1 MPRGI
6 FKVSWCHSCDFLI
19 SSIDLMLATYSM
31 PIHRLNK
38 NDERPNFF
46 RFTDSSLLMPW
57 VTTWSIFL
65 SLAPWQH
72 FSHHTYG
79 KNVPRRIVGHISF
92 HFPFLPAHFYGLK
105 REYLLHYIL
114 FRFLYLGKGFQSS
127 VIILPQFITKY
138 FRIRYLL
145 QLDLS
150 NIQV

>member
-1 MPRGI
+1 MSFMWLSHLVNWFDVGNIQHANSSFEKMTRDPI
-6 FKVSWCHSCDFLI
+6 FSFHGFL
-19 SSIDLMLATYSM
+19 
-31 PIHRLNK
+31 
-38 NDERPNFF
+38 
-46 RFTDSSLLMPW
+46 SLLMPW

-114 FRFLYLGKGFQSS
+114 FRFLYLGKGFQST

-138 FRIRYLL
+138 FRIRYPL
-145 QLDLS
+145 QLDCS
-150 NIQV
+150 NIQVQKENRRVDM